1 MTHRTLFTAD
11 THFGHQAVLGTRLG
25 LMRPFQDIEAHDEA
39 LIAAWNA
46 AVRPGDTV
54 WHLGDFCHRCTE
66 DRARAILARLRGRK
80 FLVRGN
86 HDKIG
91 QRLPWDGPV
100 ADVARVHVHDP
111 ETGKDQGIWLSH
123 YAHRVWPRMH
133 RGDIHLYGHS
143 HGSLPGT
150 SASADVGVDAFPYRP
165 VTLADIRSRPPP
177 ARPCCPSG
185 SQGRTSSGAAW

>member
-1 MTHRTLFTAD
+1 MTHRTFFTAD
-11 THFGHQAVLGTRLG
+11 THFGHQAVLGLRLG
-25 LMRPFQDIEAHDEA
+25 LARPFPNIDAHDEA

-66 DRARAILARLRGRK
+66 DRARAIYGRLRGRK

-91 QRLPWDGPV
+91 QMLPWDGPV
-100 ADVARVHVHDP
+100 VDVTRVHVHDP
-111 ETGKDQGIWLSH
+111 ETGMTQGIWLSH

-133 RGDIHLYGHS
+133 RGDIHFYGHS

-150 SASADVGVDAFPYRP
+150 AASTDVGVDVFGYRP
-165 VTLADIRSRPPP
+165 VTLSEIRDRLTE
-177 ARPCCPSG
+177 
-185 SQGRTSSGAAW
+185 TSAA